1 MADFV
6 SFIGQTISHYRI
18 VEKLGGGGMG
28 VVYKAEDIRLGRFV
42 ALKFLP
48 DQVAHDPQTLER
60 FRREARAASALN
72 HSKICTIYEIDESD
86 GRTFIAME
94 LLEGN
99 TLKHLITGKALPI
112 EQVLELGIQIADA
125 LDAAHAKGI
134 VHRDI
139 KPANIFVTGRDQ
151 AKVLD
156 FGLAKLT
163 SNPEVEAVSTGP
175 TMTFETQLTSPGSAI
190 GTVAYM
196 SPEQVRGKPLDARTD
211 LFSFGVVLYEMSTGV
226 LPFRGETSGVIFE
239 AILNQTPVAPVRL
252 NPAVPPRLEEVIS
265 KTLEKDRNVRCQSA
279 AELRADLKRLRRDT
293 ESGKFTTQVAT
304 AQRAAT
310 SPRKRLLAIAA
321 LAAIVVT
328 GLAAGWFRWRAGPAK
343 SPKGAPTLQ
352 RLTTNPSENAI
363 SASAISPDGKYL
375 AYADKSGIYLRLVA
389 TGEIHQLL
397 AKVHDVTSL
406 GWFPDS
412 SQLFASWA
420 TPPESKLGL
429 WTLSI
434 LGGAPR
440 KLRDEGWAPTVSPD
454 GSQIVF
460 LKSPAFGDTGLEIW
474 LMASNGG
481 EEKKLVSASR
491 ADVLASPVWSPDGH
505 SIAYVKQENETYA
518 SVGSI
523 ELFNLEQGKEKA
535 VLKDSHLDLGLR
547 WLPDGRLLY
556 VMFESPPNQNNSNIF
571 AAMLNSATGTFEG
584 TVERITSGEGMI
596 GQPSI
601 TADGKRLAFNRVNS
615 QLDVYVSELSAKAAK
630 ASTPWRLTLDDAD
643 DLPFDWTPDSKAV
656 IFISNRTGKR
666 NIYRQR
672 IDETSAEVLVSGP
685 DGKGLCRL
693 SPDGTQ
699 ILYVTTSTSEKDA
712 AMPDDSGRLAGV
724 HARTAPRLMRAP
736 LDGGA
741 SQVMIEAPG
750 ITNLMCSRAPAT
762 ICVFSQRLS
771 TEVLFSTFDP
781 VNGSAHEVARLQRK
795 TGVDNSALSPDGKLI
810 AVTNTDENRIRL
822 LSTTGQ
828 AAGEIIPKNRSAL
841 FSVDWAADSKGLFVT
856 SNPTGSRS
864 SLLYVDLAGDAHEL
878 WQVKSTEPSWAIPS
892 RDGKYLAIPAPTTSS
907 NVWMAEGY

>member
-1 MADFV
+1 MADSV

-28 VVYKAEDIRLGRFV
+28 VVYQAEDIRLGRFV

-48 DQVAHDPQTLER
+48 DEVAHDPQTLER

-72 HSKICTIYEIDESD
+72 HSNICTIYEIDESD
-86 GRTFIAME
+86 GRT
-94 LLEGN
+94 
-99 TLKHLITGKALPI
+99 
-112 EQVLELGIQIADA
+112 V
-125 LDAAHAKGI
+125 
-134 VHRDI
+134 
-139 KPANIFVTGRDQ
+139 
-151 AKVLD
+151 
-156 FGLAKLT
+156 
-163 SNPEVEAVSTGP
+163 
-175 TMTFETQLTSPGSAI
+175 
-190 GTVAYM
+190 
-196 SPEQVRGKPLDARTD
+196 
-211 LFSFGVVLYEMSTGV
+211 
-226 LPFRGETSGVIFE
+226 
-239 AILNQTPVAPVRL
+239 
-252 NPAVPPRLEEVIS
+252 
-265 KTLEKDRNVRCQSA
+265 
-279 AELRADLKRLRRDT
+279 
-293 ESGKFTTQVAT
+293 
-304 AQRAAT
+304 
-310 SPRKRLLAIAA
+310 
-321 LAAIVVT
+321 
-328 GLAAGWFRWRAGPAK
+328 PAK
-343 SPKGAPTLQ
+343 SPKTAPTLQ
-352 RLTTNPSENAI
+352 RLTTNTGENAI

-375 AYADKSGIYLRLVA
+375 AYADKSGIYLRLMA
-389 TGEIHQLL
+389 TGEIHPLL
-397 AKVHDVTSL
+397 PKGHDVTSL

-420 TPPESKLGL
+420 APPENKLGL

-474 LMASNGG
+474 LMGTNGG
-481 EEKKLVSASR
+481 GEKKLVSASR
-491 ADVLASPVWSPDGH
+491 ADVLASPVWSPDGR
-505 SIAYVKQENETYA
+505 SIAYVKQENETYV

-523 ELFNLEQGKEKA
+523 ELFNLEQSKEKA
-535 VLKDSHLDLGLR
+535 VLKDSRLDMGLR
-547 WLPDGRLLY
+547 WLPDGHLLY

-571 AAMLNSATGTFEG
+571 AAVLNSATGTIEG
-584 TVERITSGEGMI
+584 TAERITSGEGMI

-615 QLDVYVSELSAKAAK
+615 QLDVYVSELSAKTAK
-630 ASTPWRLTLDDAD
+630 ASTPRRLTLDDAD

-656 IFISNRTGKR
+656 IFISNRTRKR
-666 NIYRQR
+666 NIYKQR

-712 AMPDDSGRLAGV
+712 AIPDSAARLAGV
-724 HARTAPRLMRAP
+724 HAKTAPRVMRAP

-771 TEVLFSTFDP
+771 TDVLFSTFDP

-795 TGVDNSALSPDGKLI
+795 SGFENSALSPDGKLI

-822 LSTTGQ
+822 FSTTGQ
-828 AAGEIIPKNRSAL
+828 AAGEIIPKNRSTL

-856 SNPTGSRS
+856 SNPTGWKS
-864 SLLYVDLAGDAHEL
+864 SLLYMDLAGNAHEL
-878 WQVKSTEPSWAIPS
+878 WQVKGPSQSWSIAS
-892 RDGKYLAIPAPTTSS
+892 RDGKYLAILAPTTSS
-907 NVWMAEGY
+907 NVWMAVGY